1 MVLYFCVFIVFS
13 LRQESLKLF
22 LVDEPLPEVL
32 LSQCQLCTPITCLQ
46 LAGRNGAQGYPKNP
60 SSPVPRSR
68 ISKDPGIDI
77 TSFQEASQGELEPVP
92 LRDLGAK
99 HAS

>member
-1 MVLYFCVFIVFS
+1 MVLYFCVLIVFS
-13 LRQESLKLF
+13 LRQESLK
-22 LVDEPLPEVL
+22 PEVL

-46 LAGRNGAQGYPKNP
+46 LAGRSGAQGYPKNP

-77 TSFQEASQGELEPVP
+77 TSFQAASQGELEPVP